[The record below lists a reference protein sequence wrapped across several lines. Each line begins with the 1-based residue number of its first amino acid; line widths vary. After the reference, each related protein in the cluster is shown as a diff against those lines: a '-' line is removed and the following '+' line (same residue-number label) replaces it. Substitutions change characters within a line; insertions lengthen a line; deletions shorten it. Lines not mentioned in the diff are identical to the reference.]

1 MTMPPSHFLKVMVQR
16 GTITVFMPAGAIEG
30 VPIIGPPIPI
40 PGIAV
45 PGRSI
50 IIAVAISKSFP
61 MSSAERIIAPP
72 RPPRGLGPLHGSHSA
87 PTARTVQED
96 FDLLIHLH
104 QHDHYPSF
112 GDESGDCA
120 DGAGRAVT
128 MAGRKSFGD
137 KILAK

>member
-50 IIAVAISKSFP
+50 IIAVAISNVLP
-61 MSSAERIIAPP
+61 DVIGRTDH
-72 RPPRGLGPLHGSHSA
+72 GPA
-87 PTARTVQED
+87 
-96 FDLLIHLH
+96 
-104 QHDHYPSF
+104 
-112 GDESGDCA
+112 
-120 DGAGRAVT
+120 AVT
-128 MAGRKSFGD
+128 PRAGATPR
-137 KILAK
+137 LAFCRRRADSSRGF